1 MIAQEAHEIPSTH
14 ETNLQ
19 IYMEQFTQRKVQK
32 LVRV

>member
-1 MIAQEAHEIPSTH
+1 MTAQEAYEIPSTH

-32 LVRV
+32 LARV